1 MADLVLEETGRE
13 LSGVELNDAFE
24 EHVQPKLWEPTFVLD
39 YPVEVS
45 PLARRRDDD
54 PRFVERFEL
63 IVTGREFAN
72 AFTELTDPID
82 QRRRFEMQAA
92 AREAGDEEAHPF
104 DEDYVRALE
113 YGLPPTGGLGIGI
126 DRLVMLLTDQ
136 ASIRDVILFPQLK
149 EESRG

>member
-1 MADLVLEETGRE
+1 MADLVLEETGRS
-13 LSGVELNDAFE
+13 LVGVELNEAFE
-24 EHVQPKLWEPTFVLD
+24 EHVQPKLWQPTFVLD

-63 IVTGREFAN
+63 VITGREFAN
-72 AFTELTDPID
+72 AFTELTDPLD

-149 EESRG
+149 EESSS